1 MKFVDSAASY
11 FKTPSW
17 VAKKKIHEAKALTN
31 KPGYRTKEDHHAG
44 IDTQNKSK

>member
-17 VAKKKIHEAKALTN
+17 VARKKIHEAKALTN
-31 KPGYRTKEDHHAG
+31 KPGYKEED
-44 IDTQNKSK
+44 NVRKEERK